1 MRSPSPMHASVPMSL
16 LTWLCVASA
25 VGAQTPAPSVGR
37 VDSAIRGLNRGLEG
51 RSRARVWTTW
61 GPWEVG
67 APRAS
72 AVGVEYDTLLSDT
85 RLLPDSVKL
94 PRPFPF
100 SWVDAVQVPGHN
112 PGGWM
117 LRLGFLMTGAGL
129 MYGLLDKAAT
139 NADCPSLV
147 SPNCHKAIG
156 MGKALLLG
164 AGAGI
169 IVGAAV
175 GLTVM
180 DWKTIY
186 RKP

>member
-1 MRSPSPMHASVPMSL
+1 VRSPSSIRASVPLSL
-16 LTWLCVASA
+16 LAWLCVASA
-25 VGAQTPAPSVGR
+25 AGAQTPAASAGR
-37 VDSAIRGLNRGLEG
+37 VDSAMRGLTRGLEG
-51 RSRARVWTTW
+51 RSTARVWTMW

-67 APRAS
+67 APRVS
-72 AVGVEYDTLLSDT
+72 RVGVEYDSLLSNT
-85 RLLPDSVKL
+85 RLLPDSVTL

-100 SWVDAVQVPGHN
+100 SWVDAVQVPRHN

-129 MYGLLDKAAT
+129 IYGLADKAAE
-139 NADCPSLV
+139 NPDCSPLV

-156 MGKALLLG
+156 IGKAALLG

-169 IVGAAV
+169 TIGAAV
-175 GLTVM
+175 GLSVM